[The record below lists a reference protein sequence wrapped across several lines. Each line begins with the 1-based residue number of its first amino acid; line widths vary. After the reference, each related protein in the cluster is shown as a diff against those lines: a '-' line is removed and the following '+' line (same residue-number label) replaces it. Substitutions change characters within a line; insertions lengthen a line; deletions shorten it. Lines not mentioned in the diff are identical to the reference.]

1 MNFKRSIAAIMAAIC
16 IASAASVTSSA
27 KEISDMN
34 QPTNIVID
42 GNNANT
48 AENMLYRGAGM
59 VSGNNSSRLLMDYK
73 SENPERYWEILSYI
87 FGEDGIGVNHLK
99 LEMGSDI
106 NSSSGTE
113 PSVKKAPMNPP
124 TLQGG
129 GIYACLRR

>member
-73 SENPERYWEILSYI
+73 SENPERYWELSLI
-87 FGEDGIGVNHLK
+87 HI
-99 LEMGSDI
+99 
-106 NSSSGTE
+106 
-113 PSVKKAPMNPP
+113 
-124 TLQGG
+124 
-129 GIYACLRR
+129 